1 MAEYENYTDS
11 TTRHD
16 LGTDQT
22 TGDEGARVKPR
33 RQGLDVLTLL
43 AGIATLLVS
52 VYVLSDGNNWL
63 PTFDLRWVLAG
74 GAVLI
79 GALMLGASMSNGRRN
94 R

>member
-1 MAEYENYTDS
+1 MAEYDNS
-11 TTRHD
+11 HD
-16 LGTDQT
+16 LAGDTT
-22 TGDEGARVKPR
+22 TGNEGCRSKPR

-52 VYVLSDGNNWL
+52 VYILSDGDNWL
-63 PTFDLRWVLAG
+63 PAFDLRWVLAG
-74 GAVLI
+74 GAVLV